1 MLKQGLTEV
10 VTQSLLAFGPKWG
23 QGSRGWPGCESA
35 QCGAGHKALC
45 PMRLCPWGGRSSLAS
60 TARVREQQRC
70 SILSNCSV
78 LRGAGGK
85 DIVSTLSQNKNDG
98 ELPREMF
105 VRQHSCF
112 YRPTYLRHHQWVP
125 VSAGEAGTG
134 LVVMPLHRQCYG
146 TWPLLAKKTI
156 SYS

>member
-1 MLKQGLTEV
+1 
-10 VTQSLLAFGPKWG
+10 TQSPLALGPKWG

-35 QCGAGHKALC
+35 QRGHF
-45 PMRLCPWGGRSSLAS
+45 
-60 TARVREQQRC
+60 V
-70 SILSNCSV
+70 
-78 LRGAGGK
+78 
-85 DIVSTLSQNKNDG
+85 SQNKNDG

-112 YRPTYLRHHQWVP
+112 YRPAYLRHHQRVP

-146 TWPLLAKKTI
+146 TCTDIPPWPRSAA
-156 SYS
+156 